1 MIETFKPEDIINI
14 RKDFPIFNTGKKLI
28 YLVSAATSQKPS
40 VVIDA
45 IHYFYSNSNAN
56 VHRGIYTLSEEA
68 TIKYEEAH
76 KKVAGFI
83 NAKSFREI
91 VFVRNTTE
99 AINLVAYSWG
109 RKNF

>member
-28 YLVSAATSQKPS
+28 YLDSAATSQKPS
-40 VVIDA
+40 IVIDA
-45 IHYFYSNSNAN
+45 IHSFYSNSNAN

-76 KKVAGFI
+76 KKVAVFI
-83 NAKSFREI
+83 NAKIFREI
-91 VFVRNTTE
+91 VF
-99 AINLVAYSWG
+99 AFINPATFLCASSYFMV
-109 RKNF
+109 